1 MRRSLLV
8 ESALAEIE
16 ISFCAGGVNLRGTL
30 AVPERPPLAGVL
42 LLGGS
47 GRVDRNENTR
57 GFRLNLLADL
67 ARQLAEA
74 DLASLRYDK
83 RGVGASEGN
92 FWSTGFHENVA
103 DAEAALDFL
112 RSCPKLAGCA
122 LYVLGH
128 SEGAYIAMR
137 LATRVKGIA
146 GIILLA
152 GGARSVEEE
161 LRWQA
166 RRVSET
172 LTGPTAWILR
182 LLGADF
188 VKKQAKEI
196 ETIKR
201 SRQDTFRRQLLAKVN
216 AKWARELLAYDPQD
230 DLSSLQVPVLAL
242 IGTKDIQVDVSNLD
256 RLKEVVRS
264 PLETHALPDVT
275 HLFRVERGA
284 PGLAGYRRQLRQPLA
299 PQVAEVIVSWI
310 RRQLAG
316 WC

>member
-1 MRRSLLV
+1 MTER
-8 ESALAEIE
+8 E
-16 ISFCAGGVNLRGTL
+16 ISFLAGGVELRGTL
-30 AVPERPPLAGVL
+30 AIPDEPAGAGVL

-47 GRVDRNENTR
+47 GRVDRNENAR

-83 RGVGASEGN
+83 RGVGASAGD
-92 FWSTGFHENVA
+92 FWSTGFYDNVA
-103 DAEAALDFL
+103 DAEVALGFL
-112 RSCPKLAGCA
+112 RSCPELTGRP

-128 SEGAYIAMR
+128 SEGAYIAVR
-137 LATRVKGIA
+137 LAASVPGIA

-152 GGARSVEEE
+152 GPARSGEEE

-172 LTGPTAWILR
+172 LTGVNAWLLR
-182 LLGADF
+182 LFRVDF

-196 ETIKR
+196 EAIKR
-201 SRQDTFRRQLLAKVN
+201 SRQDSFRRQLLTKVN

-230 DLSSLQVPVLAL
+230 DLRSLQVPVLAL

-256 RLKEVVRS
+256 RMKNMVGS
-264 PLETHALPDVT
+264 SLEAHALPDVT

-284 PGLAGYRRQLRQPLA
+284 PGLASYRRQLRQPLA
-299 PQVAEVIVSWI
+299 PEVPEIIVSWI

-316 WC
+316 